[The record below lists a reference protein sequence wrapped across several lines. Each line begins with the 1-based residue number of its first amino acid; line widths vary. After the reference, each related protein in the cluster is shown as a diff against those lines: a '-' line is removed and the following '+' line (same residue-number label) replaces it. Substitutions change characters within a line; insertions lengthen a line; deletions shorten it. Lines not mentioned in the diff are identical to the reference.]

1 MARTRRGAGQAAL
14 SAPHVTLVPDDR
26 GGVTIVLDGSPQS
39 HVQQGDPG
47 LLAFEYVQHLAL
59 VLDTLPSGPLA
70 VTHVGG
76 AGMTL
81 PRYVEHTRPGSPQI
95 VFEPDVA
102 LTELV
107 RRELPLPRRHHI
119 RVRPVDGL
127 TGTVALAGESAD
139 ALVLDAYAAGRVPA
153 ELTTTAYLKDVARV
167 LRPGGVALLNL
178 TDEPGMRYVTRVLAS
193 LRDGGRFGTLAL
205 IATQDVLKGR
215 RFGNVVVA
223 AARGGELD
231 VAALAQAVARSPFPT
246 GVRSGADVTRMARSG
261 RPFTDGDRSPSPVP
275 PDPEGWRLR

>member
-1 MARTRRGAGQAAL
+1 MARTRRGAGDPAA
-14 SAPHVTLVPDDR
+14 SAPHVTLVSDDR

-39 HVQQGDPG
+39 HVQLSDPG

-59 VLDTLPSGPLA
+59 VLDTLPGGPIA

-95 VFEPDVA
+95 VLEPDAA

-107 RRELPLPRRHHI
+107 RRELPLPRQHRI
-119 RVRPVDGL
+119 RVRPTDGL
-127 TGTVALAGESAD
+127 TGTAALGDDSAD
-139 ALVLDAYAAGRVPA
+139 ALVLDAYAVGRVPA
-153 ELTTTAYLKDVARV
+153 ELTTVDYLRDVARV
-167 LRPGGVALLNL
+167 LRPGGIALLNL
-178 TDEPGMRYVTRVLAS
+178 ADEPGMRYVTRVLAS
-193 LRDGGRFGTLAL
+193 LRDVGAFGALAL
-205 IATQDVLKGR
+205 VATQDVLKGR

-223 AARGGELD
+223 ASRGGELD
-231 VAALAQAVARSPFPT
+231 IAGLARSVARAAFPT

-261 RPFTDGDRSPSPVP
+261 RPFVEGDRAASPVP
-275 PDPEGWRLR
+275 PAAGAWRVR

>member
-1 MARTRRGAGQAAL
+1 MARILRGAGDAAPG
-14 SAPHVTLVPDDR
+14 APHVTLVPDDR

-39 HVQQGDPG
+39 HVQPGDPG
-47 LLAFEYVQHLAL
+47 LLVFEYVQHLAL
-59 VLDTLPSGPLA
+59 VLDTLRSGPLA

-95 VFEPDVA
+95 VLEPDA
-102 LTELV
+102 ELTELV

-127 TGTVALAGESAD
+127 TGTAALADISAD
-139 ALVLDAYAAGRVPA
+139 ALVVDAYALGRVPA
-153 ELTTTAYLKDVARV
+153 ELTTVEYLRDVARV
-167 LRPGGVALLNL
+167 LRPGGVILLNL

-193 LRDGGRFGTLAL
+193 IRQTESFGSLAL
-205 IATQDVLKGR
+205 VATHDVLKGR

-223 AARGGELD
+223 ASSGGELD
-231 VAALAQAVARSPFPT
+231 VAALARSVARASFPT
-246 GVRSGADVTRMARSG
+246 GVRSGADVIRMARSG
-261 RPFTDGDRSPSPVP
+261 RPFTNGDRGPSPVP
-275 PDPEGWRLR
+275 PDPGQWRVR